1 MSNPLKIGDMIIYRH
16 NSDNP
21 YTGVIKEIEIDKWGF
36 QHKVFI
42 HWQGQVPQ
50 TYNVEA
56 GFCGFNIRNLRN
68 EFRLIRQ

>member
-21 YTGVIKEIEIDKWGF
+21 YAGVIKEIEIDKRGF

>member
-1 MSNPLKIGDMIIYRH
+1 MSNPLKVGDMIVYNH
-16 NSDNP
+16 KSTHP
-21 YTGVIKEIEIDKWGF
+21 CTGVIKRIEIDKWGF

-42 HWQGQVPQ
+42 HWQGQIPQ
-50 TYNVEA
+50 NYNVEA